1 MKKIKATRSFF
12 KKALPRQQRKKYPLK
27 TLTTSE
33 FLNCLFS
40 VKAID
45 SSIQLSIWFYKICF
59 LRMVVLI
66 LRWPNFKTS
75 GRNVKEQLHLV
86 RSLFSL
92 CRGEILVYM
101 FLYYHFNTNKEY
113 TIHVMQRKRFEVLP
127 FSLSLKQYTIIHKIF
142 QTNSS
147 FLPNSVLQEKFNFCF
162 VLQEFLL
169 VLTLLFWLEGWGLGY
184 YSITF

>member
-66 LRWPNFKTS
+66 LRWPNFKLVAETS
-75 GRNVKEQLHLV
+75 KNNCTLLDL
-86 RSLFSL
+86 S
-92 CRGEILVYM
+92 LVYAGVK
-101 FLYYHFNTNKEY
+101 FQYTCFFIIILTLIRNTQFMSCKE
-113 TIHVMQRKRFEVLP
+113 RGLKS
-127 FSLSLKQYTIIHKIF
+127 SLSVCPLNNIQ
-142 QTNSS
+142 S
-147 FLPNSVLQEKFNFCF
+147 FTRYFRLTLAFCQIVYYRKSLISVLFCKSF
-162 VLQEFLL
+162 CQ
-169 VLTLLFWLEGWGLGY
+169 Y
-184 YSITF
+184 